1 MSSITFT
8 NQPSLAELQQTYDVY
23 VKALR
28 LLVADGVKES
38 EARKS
43 VCWKRLSSLHDALPN
58 VYYGTPSVDV
68 FGASEGVEVT
78 MYRSRSAK
86 NYLHIDVY

>member
-8 NQPSLAELQQTYDVY
+8 NQPSVAELQQTYDVY
-23 VKALR
+23 TKALR

-43 VCWKRLSSLHDALPN
+43 VCWKRLTSLHEALPHL
-58 VYYGTPSVDV
+58 YGNPQSM
-68 FGASEGVEVT
+68 FQALQK
-78 MYRSRSAK
+78 R
-86 NYLHIDVY
+86 

>member
-8 NQPSLAELQQTYDVY
+8 NQPSLAELQQTYNVY

-28 LLVADGVKES
+28 WLVADGVKES

-43 VCWKRLSSLHDALPN
+43 VCWKRLLRLHEAMPNHYGSPQSMFLSLQN
-58 VYYGTPSVDV
+58 
-68 FGASEGVEVT
+68 
-78 MYRSRSAK
+78 R
-86 NYLHIDVY
+86 

>member
-43 VCWKRLSSLHDALPN
+43 VCWKRLSSLHRRPA
-58 VYYGTPSVDV
+58 
-68 FGASEGVEVT
+68 
-78 MYRSRSAK
+78 
-86 NYLHIDVY
+86 

>member
-8 NQPSLAELQQTYDVY
+8 NHPSVAELQQTYDVY
-23 VKALR
+23 TKALR

-43 VCWKRLSSLHDALPN
+43 VCWKRLSSLHEALPHL
-58 VYYGTPSVDV
+58 YGNPQSM
-68 FGASEGVEVT
+68 FQALQK
-78 MYRSRSAK
+78 R
-86 NYLHIDVY
+86 

>member
-8 NQPSLAELQQTYDVY
+8 NQPSLAELQQTHDVY

-43 VCWKRLSSLHDALPN
+43 VCWKRL
-58 VYYGTPSVDV
+58 
-68 FGASEGVEVT
+68 
-78 MYRSRSAK
+78 
-86 NYLHIDVY
+86 

>member
-28 LLVADGVKES
+28 WLVADGVKES
-38 EARKS
+38 EARKR
-43 VCWKRLSSLHDALPN
+43 VCWKRLLSLHEAMPHHYDNPQSMFISLQ
-58 VYYGTPSVDV
+58 
-68 FGASEGVEVT
+68 
-78 MYRSRSAK
+78 SR
-86 NYLHIDVY
+86 

>member
-8 NQPSLAELQQTYDVY
+8 NDPSVAELQQTYYVY
-23 VKALR
+23 SKALR

-43 VCWKRLSSLHDALPN
+43 VCWKRLSSLHEALP
-58 VYYGTPSVDV
+58 
-68 FGASEGVEVT
+68 
-78 MYRSRSAK
+78 
-86 NYLHIDVY
+86 HIYSNPQSMFLALQKR

>member
-8 NQPSLAELQQTYDVY
+8 NQPSIAELQQTYNEY

-28 LLVADGVKES
+28 WLVADGVKES

-43 VCWKRLSSLHDALPN
+43 VCWKRLSSLHEAMPQ
-58 VYYGTPSVDV
+58 YYGSPQSM
-68 FGASEGVEVT
+68 FLSLQN
-78 MYRSRSAK
+78 R
-86 NYLHIDVY
+86 

>member
-23 VKALR
+23 LKALR

-43 VCWKRLSSLHDALPN
+43 VCWKRLSCLHDALPN
-58 VYYGTPSVDV
+58 VYGTPQSM
-68 FGASEGVEVT
+68 F
-78 MYRSRSAK
+78 SA
-86 NYLHIDVY
+86 LQRR